1 MRAKSKKKSE
11 ATKKSRKVGFSLS
24 SPQAQSVFLAGN
36 FNQWNLSSHPL
47 SLNNEGMWRISI
59 PLSPG
64 GYEYRFFV
72 DGKWQN
78 DPACSSVVENPFGTS
93 NCLKIVE

>member
-1 MRAKSKKKSE
+1 MSAKSKKKLE
-11 ATKKSRKVGFSLS
+11 ATKKSRGVGFMLLA
-24 SPQAQSVFLAGN
+24 PQTQSVFLAGN

-47 SLNNEGMWRISI
+47 IPNSEGVWKISI

-64 GYEYRFFV
+64 RYEYRFVV

-78 DPACSSVVENPFGTS
+78 DPACSSVLENPFGTS